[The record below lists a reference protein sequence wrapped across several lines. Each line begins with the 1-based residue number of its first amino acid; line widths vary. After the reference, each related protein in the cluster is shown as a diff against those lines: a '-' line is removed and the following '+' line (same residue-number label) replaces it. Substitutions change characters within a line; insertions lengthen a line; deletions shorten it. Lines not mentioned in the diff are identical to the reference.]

1 MDFFGKKSDNAL
13 LNDFLEALNGGASG
27 VSSSSLFR
35 TSDVERLKK
44 KTTDL
49 IPFWM
54 TVSPTTSSSTAGA
67 DWMMKNK

>member
-44 KTTDL
+44 KQR
-49 IPFWM
+49 I
-54 TVSPTTSSSTAGA
+54 
-67 DWMMKNK
+67 

>member
-13 LNDFLEALNGGASG
+13 LNDFLNALNGGAFG

-44 KTTDL
+44 TTDL
-49 IPFWM
+49 IPSLM
-54 TVSPTTSSSTAGA
+54 TVSPMILSSTAGA